1 MDVNIV
7 FNEIQE
13 NPTQWKKSH
22 IKKFFDLIDYPEGYT
37 TFGFL

>member
-1 MDVNIV
+1 MDVNII
-7 FNEIQE
+7 FDKIQE

-22 IKKFFDLIDYPEGYT
+22 IKFFFDLIDYAEGYK